1 MLIFIRRIFLKAFIK
16 SFRWTCILEMVKIT
30 ILFIYVDIISS
41 TGSNWYI
48 VILIKNIETAQKIHI
63 KNQEP
68 MLVGWD
74 NK

>member
-1 MLIFIRRIFLKAFIK
+1 
-16 SFRWTCILEMVKIT
+16 MVKIT
-30 ILFIYVDIISS
+30 ILFIYMDIISS